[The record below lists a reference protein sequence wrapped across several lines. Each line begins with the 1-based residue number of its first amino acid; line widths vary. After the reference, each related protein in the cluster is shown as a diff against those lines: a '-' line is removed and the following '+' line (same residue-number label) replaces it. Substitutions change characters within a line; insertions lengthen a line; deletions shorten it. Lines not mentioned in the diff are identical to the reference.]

1 MTLVD
6 ELHGRLVVSCQ
17 AYGSEP
23 LNTTA
28 AMLAMAQSVA
38 SGGAAGIRAQ
48 GLETIRA
55 IDQSLSLP
63 LIGLVKVPG
72 HEVFITPT
80 LQDALDVVA
89 AGADIVALDGT
100 RRERPDGLSLAE
112 VIEAVHERTP
122 ALVMADASCLE
133 DGLAAQEAGA
143 DLVSTTLAGYTP
155 SRTKTDGPDLELVAS
170 LARHLTV
177 PIAAEG
183 RFRWPEETARAIE
196 LGAHCAIVG
205 TSITHPASIT
215 ARFIAAMPAPTRSP
229 AAT

>member
-1 MTLVD
+1 MLID
-6 ELHGRLVVSCQ
+6 DLRGRLVVSCQ

-23 LNTTA
+23 LNTSS

-55 IDQSLSLP
+55 IDQALLLP

-72 HEVFITPT
+72 NDVFITPT
-80 LQDALDVVA
+80 LQDALDVAA
-89 AGADIVALDGT
+89 AGADIVAIDGT
-100 RRERPDGLSLAE
+100 RRARPDGLSLVE
-112 VIEAVHERTP
+112 VIKAIHEQTG
-122 ALVMADASCLE
+122 ALVMADTSCLE
-133 DGLAAQEAGA
+133 DGIEAQEAGA

-155 SRTKTDGPDLELVAS
+155 ARAKTDGPDLELVAS
-170 LARHLTV
+170 MAECLTA

-183 RFRWPEETARAIE
+183 RFRWPEEAARAIE
-196 LGAHCAIVG
+196 LGAHCVIVG

-215 ARFIAAMPAPTRSP
+215 ARFIAAIPTAIRGAS
-229 AAT
+229 AT